1 METFPSNS
9 ERESDERESGK
20 NVRES
25 GKRDRERED
34 GFEVGEDAWG
44 WGKSILL
51 VWDFG
56 RKWNFGGERKVGG
69 KWKFGG
75 SETFYLEFFFFFLK
89 SWLG

>member
-34 GFEVGEDAWG
+34 GFEVGEDA
-44 WGKSILL
+44 
-51 VWDFG
+51 
-56 RKWNFGGERKVGG
+56 
-69 KWKFGG
+69 
-75 SETFYLEFFFFFLK
+75 
-89 SWLG
+89 